1 MKPKTDIKLPT
12 EAEIPALTDR
22 VAEINAEI
30 QKLSAEKKQIEAR
43 LEAYALVHSE
53 QHEPLKDE
61 KREGRRM
68 VLAGARH
75 KLPIVFSSDLIIG
88 SFRDGSEKH
97 KELIALLCEEMSES
111 EAPKALKKFFSPP
124 DKWENLFDNGVKF
137 RAACGERLPKS
148 IAAKF
153 ISACTQTTKDGV
165 KKSNVSF
172 DYKTTVTKT
181 DGKAEA

>member
-1 MKPKTDIKLPT
+1 MKTKPTIVIPT

-30 QKLSAEKKQIEAR
+30 QKLVEEKKGIEAR
-43 LEAYALVHSE
+43 LEAYGLEHPE
-53 QHEPLKDE
+53 LHEPLKDS
-61 KREGRRM
+61 KREGRRIM
-68 VLAGARH
+68 LAGTRH
-75 KLPIVFSSDLIIG
+75 KLPLVFASDLIIG
-88 SFRDGSEKH
+88 SFRDNSEKH
-97 KELIALLCEEMSES
+97 KELLGLLCEEMSES

-153 ISACTQTTKDGV
+153 VSACTQVSKDGV
-165 KKSNVSF
+165 KKNTTSF
-172 DYKTTVTKT
+172 DYKQAAPA
-181 DGKAEA
+181 DSEEAV

>member
-1 MKPKTDIKLPT
+1 MKTKPIIVIPT

-30 QKLSAEKKQIEAR
+30 QKLTAEKKGIEAR
-43 LEAYALVHSE
+43 LEAYALAHPE
-53 QHEPLKDE
+53 HHEPLKDE

-68 VLAGARH
+68 LLSGARH
-75 KLPIVFSSDLIIG
+75 KLPIVFASDLIIG

-97 KELIALLCEEMSES
+97 KELLALLCEEMSES
-111 EAPKALKKFFSPP
+111 EAPRVLKKFFEPP
-124 DKWENLFDNGVKF
+124 SKWENLFDNGVKF

-153 ISACTQTTKDGV
+153 ITACTQADKSGI
-165 KKSNVSF
+165 KKSTISF
-172 DYKTTVTKT
+172 DYKQAAPA
-181 DGKAEA
+181 DGREEA